1 NLYFG
6 QTLTTEGEEVINL
19 NIPMDPIGFDWNE
32 FAKTKTDFF
41 RFYSKKE
48 IWRNRIFNM
57 IFSLGFLLSVYTLVF
72 RPSVL
77 NIILT
82 LLYVAVYIF
91 NKLWRSKYKPRRLYK
106 KETGEPLPF
115 SIIRLFLPEIN
126 QQVKNVVTDQVGN
139 FYILVRPGSYYYTVE
154 EKLSDGSYQKIYQS
168 EPLELKKGVFA
179 TDLRV

>member
-1 NLYFG
+1 
-6 QTLTTEGEEVINL
+6 
-19 NIPMDPIGFDWNE
+19 
-32 FAKTKTDFF
+32 
-41 RFYSKKE
+41 
-48 IWRNRIFNM
+48 M
-57 IFSLGFLLSVYTLVF
+57 IRELIHRTRL
-72 RPSVL
+72 
-77 NIILT
+77 
-82 LLYVAVYIF
+82 VAVYIF

-154 EKLSDGSYQKIYQS
+154 EKLPDGSYQKIYQS
-168 EPLELKKGVFA
+168 EPLELKKGVFT